1 MTHEQYTNECCKGQQ
16 RTAAYRLKAALG
28 VKYSMRSELTP
39 EQIKQIDEY
48 LERSKGKSKQRNVT
62 RAKATT
68 LPAIYTD
75 NKRGF
80 VIAQVPTE
88 TQPQTEIPQPKAQKS
103 SEAQVLFIGP
113 FVVNL
118 LSIALT
124 VWGLYLAAGF
134 AGVLFGAMFSITL
147 FTAVVVSRNAN
158 FGVTSES
165 NLETVLY
172 MECGALLLHPFTFY
186 NALPDVSV
194 WLRVGA
200 SLVMSAFVAK
210 LSYNAV
216 LTVRNYNA
224 EKLQLEEEEK
234 KQQNDDKTVP
244 TT

>member
-1 MTHEQYTNECCKGQQ
+1 MTHEQYKDQHCRGVQ
-16 RTAAYRLKAALG
+16 RTAAYQIKQACGLG
-28 VKYSMRSELTP
+28 YSKDAVLTP
-39 EQIKQIDEY
+39 EQVEALLTRFSPGAKK
-48 LERSKGKSKQRNVT
+48 ERKEPRNVT
-62 RAKATT
+62 RAKSVPQYPVIVFDGAQNT
-68 LPAIYTD
+68 PA
-75 NKRGF
+75 K
-80 VIAQVPTE
+80 VA
-88 TQPQTEIPQPKAQKS
+88 QTEAPQPKAQKS

-124 VWGLYLAAGF
+124 VWGLYLFAGF

-147 FTAVVVSRNAN
+147 FTAVIVSRNAS
-158 FGVTSES
+158 FGATSES

-186 NALPDVSV
+186 NALPDVNV

-200 SLVMSAFVAK
+200 SLVMSGFVAK

-224 EKLQLEEEEK
+224 EKRQLEEEK
-234 KQQNDDKTVP
+234 KQQDNDKTVP
-244 TT
+244 TA